1 MGDEIELKLAVT
13 PSDLVK
19 ICSAKS
25 MLRNQLGDRKKAD
38 VASVYY
44 DTPARVLKRNGISFR
59 LRRQGGKY
67 LQTVKA
73 EMGDLARRKEWDRPF
88 VDKS

>member
-1 MGDEIELKLAVT
+1 MPLPRSKGDRSLGDEIELKLAVT

-19 ICSAKS
+19 IRRAKS

-38 VASVYY
+38 VVSVYY

-59 LRRQGGKY
+59 LRRQGGK
-67 LQTVKA
+67 
-73 EMGDLARRKEWDRPF
+73 
-88 VDKS
+88 

>member
-19 ICSAKS
+19 IRRAKS

-38 VASVYY
+38 VVSVYY

-59 LRRQGGKY
+59 LRRQGGK
-67 LQTVKA
+67 
-73 EMGDLARRKEWDRPF
+73 
-88 VDKS
+88 